1 MRHIL
6 CFWILLSGI
15 SSLVFCGCGKE
26 KPAGQATEVARVKP
40 KEAAA
45 QLQEA
50 FTAAPTE
57 AKENATIASEALRQ
71 ADYEKAVVALQVI
84 KDQGS
89 LTFEQGLAVHNS
101 MVSLEA
107 RLIAAMGAGDQNA
120 KQAYEILK
128 KSKRN

>member
-1 MRHIL
+1 MRRLLNI
-6 CFWILLSGI
+6 WILLSCLPV
-15 SSLVFCGCGKE
+15 LVFCGCGKE
-26 KPAGQATEVARVKP
+26 KPAGQTAVVVRVKP
-40 KEAAA
+40 KEAAV

-57 AKENATIASEALRQ
+57 AKENATIASAALVQ